1 MNTESQE
8 GTEIN
13 SYQLK
18 KVIPVSSKYTLV
30 EGGSKLCQVRTVR
43 TDYCNFNHIFHRYLL
58 SKS

>member
-30 EGGSKLCQVRTVR
+30 EGGSKT
-43 TDYCNFNHIFHRYLL
+43 L
-58 SKS
+58 SSTYSAH